1 MKICSLLSLMYI
13 KTKNGEKKN
22 FKASSGV
29 SLFLSVILAK
39 VFLCPAVEHQSLATH
54 TSFHSRVQV
63 A

>member
-13 KTKNGEKKN
+13 KTKNGEKN